1 MARKQQDPIIETLR
15 ALARTNGVK
24 NTPNGLA
31 SVALEASQA
40 IQSFSPDLE
49 AVRDA
54 HAASDPLTRAKALLA
69 AAKHSSNSRVTLAN
83 MAKRATVVLAEHAK
97 DTPDHL
103 LGLVDAG
110 IEVKV
115 ASLIRRE
122 EREIRLRSEA
132 LAEGMTFEEYMT
144 TRRQSMRERRLSRMS
159 PEQREAKKK
168 EEAKRSA
175 ILTLRKQA
183 IMDAQEGQARRAKE
197 LAKLEWDREEIAQRR
212 EALAKAESI

>member
-1 MARKQQDPIIETLR
+1 MARKQMDPIIETLR

-24 NTPNGLA
+24 DTPHGLA

-40 IQSFSPDLE
+40 IQSFTPNLE
-49 AVRDA
+49 AVREE

-83 MAKRATVVLAEHAK
+83 MAKRATVTLAEHAK
-97 DTPDHL
+97 NTPDHL

-110 IEVKV
+110 LEVKV

-132 LAEGMTFEEYMT
+132 LANGMAFEEYMQ
-144 TRRQSMRERRLSRMS
+144 TRRQSMRERRLSRMT
-159 PEQREAKKK
+159 PEQREAKKT
-168 EEAKRSA
+168 EEARQA
-175 ILTLRKQA
+175 AVLMLRKQA
-183 IMDAQEGQARRAKE
+183 IQEAQEGQERRAKE
-197 LAKLEWDREEIAQRR
+197 LQKLEWDREEIAQRR
-212 EALAKAESI
+212 EALRKAESV